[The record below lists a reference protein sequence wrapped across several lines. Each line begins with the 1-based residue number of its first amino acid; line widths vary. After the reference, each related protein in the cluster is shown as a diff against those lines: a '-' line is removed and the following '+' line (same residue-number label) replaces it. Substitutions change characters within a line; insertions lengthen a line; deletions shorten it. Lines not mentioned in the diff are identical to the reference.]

1 MTKSSPTA
9 KDGLRFDWY
18 QPLDADFIDDL
29 AAKVIAT
36 IEGAR
41 ASTRGISK
49 EKAEQ
54 GRQIRLV
61 IAKHVLSALYS
72 AQHALTKKKRPTRV
86 SVMKTTSMFSGSKRD
101 PTKIPYSFRH
111 FMAVYNALI
120 TLKWINEDLGKE
132 AKGYTRIYAINKL
145 KATFKA
151 VGLRW
156 LKQQPMAR
164 EELIVLRDRVE
175 TNPKKALHHKAPKKY
190 KKITLETPDTP
201 AVAVMA
207 DTLYKYNEFL
217 TTHCVSMNLPDNKL
231 YEVVKSLAD
240 NSKSD
245 EETEEEN
252 FVDLDLSRVQLRR
265 IFSRADMTKGG
276 RFYNGWWQTIP
287 SIYRGHITIDG
298 LKTTEV
304 DYSSMSLRIIYAQ
317 KGIYRDPNED
327 LYDIKLDGWTGSD
340 DPRRTYIKTFINALM
355 NDDKGTYKLS
365 KAKQKLLGITH
376 QELKAK
382 VLEEHKLIADQLTSG
397 VGLNTQFL
405 DSQIAELVM
414 TSMMED
420 EILAL
425 PIHDSFRVRSGY
437 RQWLETTMKAAFEK
451 IVGGLV
457 SVEADG
463 SRLEKHFGMSKEQFK
478 WEDDKQITN
487 PSEDIYSLADL
498 SFDALFK
505 KTLMKSY
512 IGGWETWRSKNT

>member
-1 MTKSSPTA
+1 MTKPTLTV
-9 KDGLRFDWY
+9 KDGQRFDWFK
-18 QPLDADFIDDL
+18 PLAADFIDEL
-29 AAKVIAT
+29 AAKVMDT
-36 IEGAR
+36 IEESKI
-41 ASTRGISK
+41 STRGASK
-49 EKAEQ
+49 EASQEK
-54 GRQIRLV
+54 RLT
-61 IAKHVLSALYS
+61 IAKHLLSALYC
-72 AQHALTKKKRPTRV
+72 AQHTITKKKTPTRV
-86 SVMKTTSMFSGSKRD
+86 SVIKTAGMFSDTKPDSA
-101 PTKIPYSFRH
+101 KIPYSYRH
-111 FMAVYNALI
+111 FLAVYDALI
-120 TLKWINEDLGKE
+120 SLMWINEHVGKQN
-132 AKGYTRIYAINKL
+132 KGYTRIYAINKL
-145 KATFKA
+145 KATFQA

-156 LKQQPMAR
+156 FKQQPMAR
-164 EELIVLRDRVE
+164 EDLIVLRDRVE
-175 TNPKKALHHKAPKKY
+175 TNPAKPRHHKAPKKY

-207 DTLYKYNEFL
+207 DTLYKYNAFL
-217 TTHCVSMNLPDNKL
+217 TKHCVSMNLSDANL

-240 NSKSD
+240 NRKSG
-245 EETEEEN
+245 EETEEEK

-276 RFYNGWWQTIP
+276 RYYNGWWQSIP

-298 LKTTEV
+298 LKTEEV
-304 DYSSMSLRIIYAQ
+304 DYSNMSLRIIYAQ
-317 KGIYRDPNED
+317 KGIYREPKDD

-365 KAKQKLLGITH
+365 KAKQKLLGLTH

-420 EILAL
+420 HLLVL
-425 PIHDSFRVRSGY
+425 PIHDSFRVRLGY
-437 RQWLETTMKAAFEK
+437 KKWLETTMKAAFEK

-457 SVEADG
+457 SVDADG
-463 SRLEKHFGMSKEQFK
+463 SRLKEHFGMTKEEFK
-478 WEDDKQITN
+478 KEEDKQIKD
-487 PSEDIYSLADL
+487 PSKNIYSAADL

-505 KTLMKSY
+505 RTLMKDY
-512 IGGWETWRSKNT
+512 IDGWETWQSKEF